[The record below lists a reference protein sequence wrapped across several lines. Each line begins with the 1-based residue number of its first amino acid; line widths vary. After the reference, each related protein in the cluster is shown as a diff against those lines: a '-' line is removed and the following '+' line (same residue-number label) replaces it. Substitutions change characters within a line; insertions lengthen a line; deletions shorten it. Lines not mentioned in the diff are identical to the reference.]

1 MKLRGSAYKKA
12 PQKKRLNF
20 SAILTKDYFSK
31 NIIKIQLALNKK
43 RMVPLN
49 YNIRRVKSKIDSGMS
64 LKIKKQKEDEMF
76 PSYKDQVDINN
87 IPQELEKILEENE
100 KKFMVQNKEYFKL
113 KEENDKSLGYW
124 HYIQKIQNNK
134 KDTFNKK
141 YFGEEDK
148 NMVNLNSDKVQKL
161 SETMFKLN
169 PLLITKEKVD
179 LFFYYLGEFNKYF
192 FHKKKYEKIKKKVVL
207 FLNNLKDFLDYVAIK
222 SDTSIDSI
230 GKQIKLKNSKFLKEL
245 NNKIEVELQ
254 NMEIKQKKLNELE
267 IKRAKRIIRKTKKTL
282 KSIKRNKNFF
292 EDPVY
297 FDPRYSDKE
306 RKNKEIKS
314 RNKLIKNNNF
324 NLSAPNFM
332 KDINTYKMNKTAK
345 MSTASTGFFH
355 NENKNEKNIKIIPKI
370 ESSKNRD
377 NIIIDDSNSN
387 FKKNLNLTNKRLTS
401 LNYQNNKIILNAKAI
416 KSRISRN
423 DKIKKEENK
432 KSSDLIS
439 ASSSFYNNQL
449 EINNLRRNLYNKNF
463 YLERKSININSLQPP
478 IEEDKDIILTP
489 ENVEN
494 INEDKSERNK
504 MIKINKNILK
514 KKTFN
519 YTDKNYMFKFKN
531 PNNSDLDFKFREKRG
546 KTFGKS
552 SNSSTNKFRNYKNFD
567 FNDKAKTKTNLQLS
581 TLYESIRV
589 KPKLNDNELKDIN
602 TYFIQNGK
610 KIKANFKL
618 MDIISQAK
626 KTLLNYDIEQKT
638 KKVAQS
644 NLTSEQTNKL
654 KDLKEI
660 NNNIEFLDVHY
671 ISSFIDFKSKTL
683 CDNNLIKG

>member
-1 MKLRGSAYKKA
+1 MKLRGYAYKKA

-161 SETMFKLN
+161 SEAMFKLN

-254 NMEIKQKKLNELE
+254 NMEIKQKKLNDLE

-387 FKKNLNLTNKRLTS
+387 LKKNLNLTNKRLTS

>member
-12 PQKKRLNF
+12 PPKKRLNF

-49 YNIRRVKSKIDSGMS
+49 YNIRRVKSKLDTGMS
-64 LKIKKQKEDEMF
+64 LKLKKQKEDEMI

-282 KSIKRNKNFF
+282 KSIKKNKNFF

-306 RKNKEIKS
+306 RKNKEMKS

-387 FKKNLNLTNKRLTS
+387 LKKNLNLTNKRLTS

>member
-12 PQKKRLNF
+12 PPKKRLNF

-49 YNIRRVKSKIDSGMS
+49 YNIRRVKSKLDTGMS
-64 LKIKKQKEDEMF
+64 LKLKKQKEDEMI

-161 SETMFKLN
+161 SEAMFKLN

-282 KSIKRNKNFF
+282 KSIKKNKNFF

-306 RKNKEIKS
+306 RKNKEMKS

-387 FKKNLNLTNKRLTS
+387 LKKNLNLTNKRLTS

>member
-12 PQKKRLNF
+12 PPKKRLNF

-64 LKIKKQKEDEMF
+64 LKLKKQKEDEMI

-282 KSIKRNKNFF
+282 KSIKKNKNFF

-306 RKNKEIKS
+306 RKNKEMKS

-387 FKKNLNLTNKRLTS
+387 LKKNLYLTNKRLTS

-494 INEDKSERNK
+494 INEDKSEQNK

-531 PNNSDLDFKFREKRG
+531 PNNSDLDLKFREKRG

>member
-12 PQKKRLNF
+12 PPKKRLNF

-161 SETMFKLN
+161 SEAMFKLN

-254 NMEIKQKKLNELE
+254 NMEIKQKKLNDLE

-282 KSIKRNKNFF
+282 KSIKKNKNFF

-306 RKNKEIKS
+306 RKNKEMKS

-387 FKKNLNLTNKRLTS
+387 LKKNLNLTNKRLTS

>member
-12 PQKKRLNF
+12 PPKKRLNF

-49 YNIRRVKSKIDSGMS
+49 YNIRRVKSKLDTGMS
-64 LKIKKQKEDEMF
+64 LKLKKQKEDEMI

-161 SETMFKLN
+161 SEAMFKLN

-254 NMEIKQKKLNELE
+254 NMEIKQKKLNDLE

-282 KSIKRNKNFF
+282 KSIKKNKNFF

-306 RKNKEIKS
+306 RKNKEMKS

-387 FKKNLNLTNKRLTS
+387 LKKNLNLTNKRLTS

-531 PNNSDLDFKFREKRG
+531 PNNSDLDLKFREKRG

>member
-161 SETMFKLN
+161 SEAMFKLN

-267 IKRAKRIIRKTKKTL
+267 IKRAKKIIRKTKKTL
-282 KSIKRNKNFF
+282 KSIKKNKNFF

-306 RKNKEIKS
+306 RKNKEMKS

-387 FKKNLNLTNKRLTS
+387 LKKNLNLTNKRLTS

>member
-12 PQKKRLNF
+12 PQKKRINF
-20 SAILTKDYFSK
+20 SAILTKEYFSK

-64 LKIKKQKEDEMF
+64 LKLKKQKEDEMI

-161 SETMFKLN
+161 SEAMFKLN

-282 KSIKRNKNFF
+282 KSIKKNKNFF

-387 FKKNLNLTNKRLTS
+387 LKKNLNLTNKRLTS

>member
-1 MKLRGSAYKKA
+1 MTDNINISKVRSLVHTDQPENIDNIHSLQEVSKDIKKA
-12 PQKKRLNF
+12 M
-20 SAILTKDYFSK
+20 KD
-31 NIIKIQLALNKK
+31 
-43 RMVPLN
+43 
-49 YNIRRVKSKIDSGMS
+49 
-64 LKIKKQKEDEMF
+64 
-76 PSYKDQVDINN
+76 VD
-87 IPQELEKILEENE
+87 
-100 KKFMVQNKEYFKL
+100 
-113 KEENDKSLGYW
+113 
-124 HYIQKIQNNK
+124 
-134 KDTFNKK
+134 
-141 YFGEEDK
+141 
-148 NMVNLNSDKVQKL
+148 
-161 SETMFKLN
+161 
-169 PLLITKEKVD
+169 
-179 LFFYYLGEFNKYF
+179 
-192 FHKKKYEKIKKKVVL
+192 
-207 FLNNLKDFLDYVAIK
+207 DF
-222 SDTSIDSI
+222 
-230 GKQIKLKNSKFLKEL
+230 
-245 NNKIEVELQ
+245 
-254 NMEIKQKKLNELE
+254 
-267 IKRAKRIIRKTKKTL
+267 
-282 KSIKRNKNFF
+282 RNK
-292 EDPVY
+292 V
-297 FDPRYSDKE
+297 
-306 RKNKEIKS
+306 
-314 RNKLIKNNNF
+314 
-324 NLSAPNFM
+324 
-332 KDINTYKMNKTAK
+332 
-345 MSTASTGFFH
+345 
-355 NENKNEKNIKIIPKI
+355 
-370 ESSKNRD
+370 
-377 NIIIDDSNSN
+377 
-387 FKKNLNLTNKRLTS
+387 
-401 LNYQNNKIILNAKAI
+401 
-416 KSRISRN
+416 
-423 DKIKKEENK
+423 
-432 KSSDLIS
+432 
-439 ASSSFYNNQL
+439 
-449 EINNLRRNLYNKNF
+449 
-463 YLERKSININSLQPP
+463 NSLQPP

-581 TLYESIRV
+581 TLYESIKV

>member
-12 PQKKRLNF
+12 PPKKRLNF

-64 LKIKKQKEDEMF
+64 LKIKKQKEDEMI

-161 SETMFKLN
+161 SEAMFKLN

-254 NMEIKQKKLNELE
+254 NMEIKQKKLNDLE

-282 KSIKRNKNFF
+282 KSIKKNKNFF

-306 RKNKEIKS
+306 RKNKEMKS

-387 FKKNLNLTNKRLTS
+387 LKKNLNLTNKRLTS

>member
-12 PQKKRLNF
+12 PPKKRLNF

-64 LKIKKQKEDEMF
+64 LKIKKQKEDEMI

-282 KSIKRNKNFF
+282 KSIKKNKNFF

-297 FDPRYSDKE
+297 FDPHYSDKE
-306 RKNKEIKS
+306 RKNKEMKS

-387 FKKNLNLTNKRLTS
+387 LKKNLYLTNKRLTS

-439 ASSSFYNNQL
+439 VSSSFYNNQI

-463 YLERKSININSLQPP
+463 YFERKSININSLQPP

-489 ENVEN
+489 EYVEN
-494 INEDKSERNK
+494 INEDKSEQNK

-531 PNNSDLDFKFREKRG
+531 PNNSDLDLKFREKRG

-589 KPKLNDNELKDIN
+589 KPKLNNNELKDIN

-660 NNNIEFLDVHY
+660 NNNIEFLDVYY

>member
-282 KSIKRNKNFF
+282 KSIKKNKNFF

-387 FKKNLNLTNKRLTS
+387 LKKNLNLTNKRLTS

>member
-1 MKLRGSAYKKA
+1 
-12 PQKKRLNF
+12 
-20 SAILTKDYFSK
+20 
-31 NIIKIQLALNKK
+31 
-43 RMVPLN
+43 
-49 YNIRRVKSKIDSGMS
+49 
-64 LKIKKQKEDEMF
+64 
-76 PSYKDQVDINN
+76 
-87 IPQELEKILEENE
+87 
-100 KKFMVQNKEYFKL
+100 
-113 KEENDKSLGYW
+113 
-124 HYIQKIQNNK
+124 
-134 KDTFNKK
+134 
-141 YFGEEDK
+141 
-148 NMVNLNSDKVQKL
+148 MVNLNSDKVQKL

-254 NMEIKQKKLNELE
+254 NMEIKQKKLNDLE

-387 FKKNLNLTNKRLTS
+387 LKKNLNLTNKRLTS

-519 YTDKNYMFKFKN
+519 YTDKNYLNLKIQIIQTWIIN
-531 PNNSDLDFKFREKRG
+531 LEK
-546 KTFGKS
+546 KEEKLLE
-552 SNSSTNKFRNYKNFD
+552 NHLILQQI
-567 FNDKAKTKTNLQLS
+567 NL
-581 TLYESIRV
+581 E
-589 KPKLNDNELKDIN
+589 
-602 TYFIQNGK
+602 
-610 KIKANFKL
+610 
-618 MDIISQAK
+618 II
-626 KTLLNYDIEQKT
+626 KTLISMIKQKQ
-638 KKVAQS
+638 KQIY
-644 NLTSEQTNKL
+644 N
-654 KDLKEI
+654 
-660 NNNIEFLDVHY
+660 
-671 ISSFIDFKSKTL
+671 
-683 CDNNLIKG
+683 

>member
-161 SETMFKLN
+161 SEAMFKLN

-282 KSIKRNKNFF
+282 KSIKKNKNFF

-306 RKNKEIKS
+306 RKNKEMKS

-387 FKKNLNLTNKRLTS
+387 LKKNLNLTNKRLTS

>member
-12 PQKKRLNF
+12 PPKKRLNF

-64 LKIKKQKEDEMF
+64 LKLKKQKEDEMI

-161 SETMFKLN
+161 SEAMFKLN

-282 KSIKRNKNFF
+282 KSIKKNKNFF

-306 RKNKEIKS
+306 RKNKEMKS

-370 ESSKNRD
+370 ESSKNRG

-387 FKKNLNLTNKRLTS
+387 LKKNLNLTNKRLTS

-531 PNNSDLDFKFREKRG
+531 PNNSDLDLKFREKRG
-546 KTFGKS
+546 KTFGKQ
-552 SNSSTNKFRNYKNFD
+552 SNYSTNKFRNYKNFD

>member
-12 PQKKRLNF
+12 PPKKRLNF

-49 YNIRRVKSKIDSGMS
+49 YNIRRVKSKLDTGMS
-64 LKIKKQKEDEMF
+64 LKLKKQKEDEMI

-161 SETMFKLN
+161 SEAMFKLN

-254 NMEIKQKKLNELE
+254 NMEIKQKKLNDLE

-306 RKNKEIKS
+306 RKNKEMKS

-387 FKKNLNLTNKRLTS
+387 LKKNLNLTNKRLTS

>member
-12 PQKKRLNF
+12 PPKKRLNF
-20 SAILTKDYFSK
+20 RAILTKDYFSK

-49 YNIRRVKSKIDSGMS
+49 YNIRRVKSKLDTGMS
-64 LKIKKQKEDEMF
+64 LKLKKQKEDEMI

-161 SETMFKLN
+161 SEAMFKLN

-282 KSIKRNKNFF
+282 KSIKKNKNFF

-306 RKNKEIKS
+306 RKNKEMKS

-387 FKKNLNLTNKRLTS
+387 LKKNLNLTNKRLTS

>member
-12 PQKKRLNF
+12 PPKKRLNF

-49 YNIRRVKSKIDSGMS
+49 YNIRRVKSKLDTGMS
-64 LKIKKQKEDEMF
+64 LKLKKQKEDEMI

-148 NMVNLNSDKVQKL
+148 NMVNLSSDKVQKL

-254 NMEIKQKKLNELE
+254 NMEIKQKKLNDLE

-282 KSIKRNKNFF
+282 KSIKKNKNFF

-306 RKNKEIKS
+306 RKNKEMKS
-314 RNKLIKNNNF
+314 RNKVIINNNF

-387 FKKNLNLTNKRLTS
+387 LKKNLNLTNKRLTS

>member
-12 PQKKRLNF
+12 PPKKRLNF

-49 YNIRRVKSKIDSGMS
+49 YNIRRVKSKLDTGMS
-64 LKIKKQKEDEMF
+64 LKLKKQKEDEMI

-134 KDTFNKK
+134 KETFNKK

-148 NMVNLNSDKVQKL
+148 NMVNLSSDKVQKL

-254 NMEIKQKKLNELE
+254 NMEIKQKKLNDLE

-282 KSIKRNKNFF
+282 KSIKKNKNFF

-306 RKNKEIKS
+306 RKNKEMKS

-387 FKKNLNLTNKRLTS
+387 LKKNLNLTNKRLTS

>member
-12 PQKKRLNF
+12 PPKKRLNF

-64 LKIKKQKEDEMF
+64 LKLKKQKEDEMI

-282 KSIKRNKNFF
+282 KSIKKNKNFF

-306 RKNKEIKS
+306 RKNKEMKS

-387 FKKNLNLTNKRLTS
+387 LKKNLNLTNKRLTS

>member
-64 LKIKKQKEDEMF
+64 LKLKKQKEDEMI

-161 SETMFKLN
+161 SEAMFKLN

-254 NMEIKQKKLNELE
+254 NMEIKQKKLNDLE

-306 RKNKEIKS
+306 RKNKEMKS

-387 FKKNLNLTNKRLTS
+387 LKKNLNLTNKRLTS

-531 PNNSDLDFKFREKRG
+531 PNNSDLDLKFREKRG